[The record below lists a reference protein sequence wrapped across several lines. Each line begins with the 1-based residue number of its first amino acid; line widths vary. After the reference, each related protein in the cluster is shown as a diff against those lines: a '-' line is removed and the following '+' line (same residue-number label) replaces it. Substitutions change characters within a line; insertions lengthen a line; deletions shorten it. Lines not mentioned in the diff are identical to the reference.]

1 MRTAP
6 SILTAFAVLGATA
19 ASAQTSVHIGPF
31 AGTIA
36 LDSHLADYRWDT
48 RARTVWGA
56 AGRADA
62 GPFGAGARIWRASTR
77 QSTGIPGEDVAP
89 EVKLTATELLGEARL
104 ARLAGFRLIGMG
116 SVGRLHLG
124 YSPDRLAL
132 DDGAGGSI
140 EVAFDPITEWTG
152 GVGLGLRRTVPL
164 GLEASIAVEHGWF
177 RLDTAHRAGDEIVE
191 DRETFGSW
199 TGRVELT
206 HRILRI

>member
-6 SILTAFAVLGATA
+6 NILIVLAALGATPA
-19 ASAQTSVHIGPF
+19 AAQTSVHVGPF
-31 AGTIA
+31 AGTLA

-48 RARTVWGA
+48 RARAVWGA
-56 AGRADA
+56 AGRAEG
-62 GPFGAGARIWRASTR
+62 GPFGAGLRVWRASTR

-89 EVKLTATELLGEARL
+89 EVKLTATELIGEARL
-104 ARLAGFRLIGMG
+104 ASLAGFRLIGMG

-124 YSPDRLAL
+124 YSPDRLL
-132 DDGAGGSI
+132 IDDGAGGSI
-140 EVAFDPITEWTG
+140 DVAFDPITEWTG
-152 GVGLGLRRTVPL
+152 GVGLGVRRTVPL
-164 GLEASIAVEHGWF
+164 GLEASLAVEHGWF
-177 RLDTAHRAGDEIVE
+177 RLDTAHRDGSEIVE